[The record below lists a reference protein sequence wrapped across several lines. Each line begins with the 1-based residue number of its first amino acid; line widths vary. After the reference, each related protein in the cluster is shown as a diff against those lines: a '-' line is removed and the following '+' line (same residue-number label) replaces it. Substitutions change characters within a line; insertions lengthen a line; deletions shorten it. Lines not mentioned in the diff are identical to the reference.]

1 MGTAGLAADGCVLR
15 VIEIQIKSFSCAGG
29 SALHPV
35 CTNAKNDTLWRTGF
49 YNLCGF
55 ALWVI
60 ILLCQRMFNYL

>member
-1 MGTAGLAADGCVLR
+1 MGTAGLAADGCVR

-49 YNLCGF
+49 YMWVR
-55 ALWVI
+55 ALGHYSIMPENV
-60 ILLCQRMFNYL
+60 

>member
-1 MGTAGLAADGCVLR
+1 MGTAGLAADGCVR

-35 CTNAKNDTLWRTGF
+35 PMRKMTLFGGLVF
-49 YNLCGF
+49 ICGF